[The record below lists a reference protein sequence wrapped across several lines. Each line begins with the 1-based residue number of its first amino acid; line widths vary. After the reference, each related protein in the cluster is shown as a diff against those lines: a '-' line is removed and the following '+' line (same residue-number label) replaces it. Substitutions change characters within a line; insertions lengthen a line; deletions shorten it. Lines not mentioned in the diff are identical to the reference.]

1 MEIKLKLGN
10 KISVQKLTQEGR
22 VFTAICLDSWAL
34 LGGLFT
40 SLAPLMLKFEEF
52 LTKETHISVMTSQL
66 FLT

>member
-1 MEIKLKLGN
+1 MKLGN

-22 VFTAICLDSWAL
+22 LFTAICVDSLGL

-40 SLAPLMLKFEEF
+40 SLASIMIKLETF